1 MIVGFLLPVLVV
13 GWFVRKGIQNA
24 EHPPKRD
31 KERER
36 LRRLK
41 LQPVARLTLDELE
54 DGVVL
59 ARRYGDPLTTAAF
72 SKALAVKRKQRMPV

>member
-1 MIVGFLLPVLVV
+1 MIVGFLLPVLFV
-13 GWFVRKGIQNA
+13 GWMVRKGIQNA
-24 EHPPKRD
+24 EHPPKKD

-41 LQPVARLTLDELE
+41 AQPIGRLTLDELE

-59 ARRYGDPLTTAAF
+59 ARRYGDPLAAATWG
-72 SKALAVKRKQRMPV
+72 KALAVKRKQRMPI

>member
-1 MIVGFLLPVLVV
+1 MIIGFLLPVLFV
-13 GWFVRKGIQNA
+13 GWMVRKGIQNT
-24 EHPPKRD
+24 ENPPKKD

-41 LQPVARLTLDELE
+41 AQPVARLTLDELE

-59 ARRYGDPLTTAAF
+59 ARRYGDPMGMVTF
-72 SKALAVKRKQRMPV
+72 GKAVAVKRKQRMPV